1 MVISLWFK
9 MLYNFEN
16 GRDIIQDRPCKGAD
30 NVGKPAAIF
39 ELKKGSSKART

>member
-16 GRDIIQDRPCKGAD
+16 GLDIIQDRPCKVAD
-30 NVGKPAAIF
+30 NVGEPAAIF

>member
-1 MVISLWFK
+1 

-16 GRDIIQDRPCKGAD
+16 GRDIIQNRPCKGAD